1 MGNFTYW
8 EGSMETK
15 KSKKKVKG
23 VLKKEISRRDF
34 IKTTALG
41 AAGLSL
47 SSWAPVPFTY
57 GAEPPIKIGMFQEH
71 TVFATE
77 YGYWL
82 GKVGKAA
89 IAKMNAEGGIAGR
102 KLELFDYDTKCNPA
116 WSASMFRKMILEDKV
131 NFIMGSIHSGVQ
143 KACFPLAEQYKIPFF
158 SGGAMTYEFT
168 GKDAIPYYIRNH
180 SHARSQAVAAWKFGF
195 DNLGKKWTFLVAD
208 YAWGHS
214 LAKEFGSRVV
224 AAGGK
229 AQNVF
234 APPATADFIP
244 FLQKVDPDTEV
255 LFTAFLGSAAL
266 GVLRQTVE
274 VGLHKRLQRYTVI
287 CCTEGIGQEV
297 VGKESIGAYYIE
309 YHPRHLDQVPKE
321 LHPYEIAYRKACGVD
336 KDGKEVG
343 NPKVTIAGSHMYS
356 MWIYPYM
363 IKLGIEQTG
372 WKDSKKNADL
382 IKAICGL
389 KLKAGPWCPVGDL
402 IMREQDH
409 QGFSDF
415 YISRVEPDLKL
426 KVLERIPKEKAMYEP
441 EVDLRTKV

>member
-1 MGNFTYW
+1 
-8 EGSMETK
+8 METK
-15 KSKKKVKG
+15 KSKRKENG
-23 VLKKEISRRDF
+23 MLKKEISRRDF
-34 IKTTALG
+34 IKTTAMG
-41 AAGLSL
+41 AAGLGL
-47 SSWAPVPFTY
+47 SSWLTVPFTY
-57 GAEPPIKIGMFQEH
+57 GAEPPIRIGMFQEY

-77 YGYWL
+77 YGYWM

-89 IAKMNAEGGIAGR
+89 IAKLNAEGGIAGR
-102 KLELFDYDTKCNPA
+102 KVELIDYDTKANAA
-116 WSASMFRKMILEDKV
+116 WGASMFKKMILEDKV
-131 NFIMGSIHSGVQ
+131 DMIMGSIHSGVQ
-143 KACFPLAEQYKIPFF
+143 RACFPLAEEYKIPFF

-180 SHARSQAVAAWKFGF
+180 SHARSQALAGWKWAF
-195 DNLGKKWTFLVAD
+195 DNLGKKWTFLNAD

-214 LAKEFGSRVV
+214 LAREFGGLIK

-229 AQNVF
+229 TQDIF

-244 FLQKVDPDTEV
+244 YLQKVDPDTEV

-274 VGLHKRLQRYTVI
+274 IGLHKRLQRYTVI

-321 LHPYEIAYRKACGVD
+321 LHPYEMAYRKACGVD
-336 KDGKEVG
+336 ENGREIG

-356 MWIYPYM
+356 MWIYPYQ

-372 WKDSKKNADL
+372 WKDRKNNADL
-382 IKAICGL
+382 IRAIRSQ
-389 KLKAGPWCPVGDL
+389 KLKAGPWCPIGDL
-402 IMREQDH
+402 VMREQDH

-415 YISRVEPDLKL
+415 YISKVEPDLKL
-426 KVLERIPKEKAMYEP
+426 KVIERIPKEKVMYPP
-441 EVDLRTKV
+441 ETDLTKKI

>member
-1 MGNFTYW
+1 
-8 EGSMETK
+8 MEK
-15 KSKKKVKG
+15 KSKKKVG
-23 VLKKEISRRDF
+23 ILKKEISRRDF

-41 AAGLSL
+41 TAGLGL
-47 SSWAPVPFTY
+47 SSWLTVPFTY
-57 GAEPPIKIGMFQEH
+57 GAEPPIKIGMFQEN

-77 YGYWL
+77 YGYWMA
-82 GKVGKAA
+82 KVGKAA
-89 IAKMNAEGGIAGR
+89 IAKLNAEGGIAGR
-102 KLELFDYDTKCNPA
+102 KVELFDYDTKANPA
-116 WSASMFRKMILEDKV
+116 WAAGMFKKMILEDKV
-131 NFIMGSIHSGVQ
+131 DMIMGSVHSGVHN
-143 KACFPLAEQYKIPFF
+143 ACFPLAKEYKIPFF
-158 SGGAMTYEFT
+158 GGGSMTYDYT
-168 GKDAIPYYIRNH
+168 GKDSLSLHGGYYIRCH
-180 SHARSQAVAAWKFGF
+180 THARSQAVAGWKFGF

-214 LAKEFGSRVV
+214 LAREFGGRVV

-234 APPATADFIP
+234 APPTTADFIP
-244 FLQKVDPDTEV
+244 YLQKVDPDTEV
-255 LFTAFLGSAAL
+255 LFTAFLGSAGL

-287 CCTEGIGQEV
+287 CCTEGIGQEI

-321 LHPYEIAYRKACGVD
+321 LHPYEKAYRKACGVD
-336 KDGKEVG
+336 DDGKEVG
-343 NPKVTIAGSHMYS
+343 NPMVTIAGSHMYS

-372 WKDSKKNADL
+372 WKDSKKNTDL
-382 IKAICGL
+382 IKAICSL
-389 KLKAGPWCPVGDL
+389 KLKAGPWCPIGDL
-402 IMREQDH
+402 TMREEDH

-441 EVDLRTKV
+441 EVDLRKML

>member
-1 MGNFTYW
+1 MKI
-8 EGSMETK
+8 K
-15 KSKKKVKG
+15 KSKKKVEG
-23 VLKKEISRRDF
+23 ILKKEISRRDF

-57 GAEPPIKIGMFQEH
+57 GAEPPIKIGMFQEY

-77 YGYWL
+77 YGYWM

-89 IAKMNAEGGIAGR
+89 VAKLNDEGGIAGR
-102 KLELFDYDTKCNPA
+102 KVELFDYDTKANGGWA
-116 WSASMFRKMILEDKV
+116 ASMFKKMILEDKV
-131 NFIMGSIHSGVQ
+131 DMIMGSISSGVQ
-143 KACFPLAEQYKIPFF
+143 LACFPLAVQYKIPFF

-168 GKDAIPYYIRNH
+168 GKTAIPYYIRNH
-180 SHARSQAVAAWKFGF
+180 THARSQALAGWKWGF

-208 YAWGHS
+208 YAWGQS
-214 LAKEFGSRVV
+214 LAREFGSRVRE
-224 AAGGK
+224 AGGK
-229 AQNVF
+229 TQDIF
-234 APPATADFIP
+234 APPTTADFIP
-244 FLQKVDPDTEV
+244 YLQKVDPDTQV
-255 LFTAFLGSAAL
+255 LFTAFLGSSGL

-274 VGLHKRLQRYTVI
+274 IGLHNRLQRYTVI

-297 VGKESIGAYYIE
+297 VGKESAGAYYLE

-321 LHPYEIAYRKACGVD
+321 LHPYEIPYRKACGVD
-336 KDGKEVG
+336 KDGKEIG

-372 WKDSKKNADL
+372 WKDEKKNADL
-382 IKAICGL
+382 IKAICSL
-389 KLKAGPWCPVGDL
+389 KLKAGPWCPIGDL
-402 IMREQDH
+402 IMREEDH

-441 EVDLRTKV
+441 EVDLRKML

>member
-1 MGNFTYW
+1 
-8 EGSMETK
+8 MEK
-15 KSKKKVKG
+15 KSKKKVEG
-23 VLKKEISRRDF
+23 ILKKEISRRDF

-41 AAGLSL
+41 TAGLGL
-47 SSWAPVPFTY
+47 SSWLTVPFTY
-57 GAEPPIKIGMFQEH
+57 GAEPPIKIGMFQEY

-77 YGYWL
+77 YGYWM

-89 IAKMNAEGGIAGR
+89 VAKLNAEGGIAGR
-102 KLELFDYDTKCNPA
+102 KVELIDYDTKANAA
-116 WSASMFRKMILEDKV
+116 WGASMFKKMILEDKV
-131 NFIMGSIHSGVQ
+131 DMIMGSIHSGVH
-143 KACFPLAEQYKIPFF
+143 KASFPLAEQYKIPFF

-168 GKDAIPYYIRNH
+168 GKEAIPYYIRCH
-180 SHARSQAVAAWKFGF
+180 SHAKSQAIAGWKFGF
-195 DNLGKKWTFLVAD
+195 DNLGKNWTFLVAD

-214 LAKEFGSRVV
+214 LAREFGSRVK

-229 AQNVF
+229 TQDIF
-234 APPATADFIP
+234 APPATSDFIP
-244 FLQKVDPDTEV
+244 YLQKVDPDTQV

-274 VGLHKRLQRYTVI
+274 IGLHKRLQRYTVI

-336 KDGKEVG
+336 NDGREVG

-372 WKDSKKNADL
+372 WKDGKKNADL
-382 IKAICGL
+382 IKAICSL
-389 KLKAGPWCPVGDL
+389 KLKAGPWCPIGDL
-402 IMREQDH
+402 TMREEDH

-426 KVLERIPKEKAMYEP
+426 KVLERIPKEKVIYEP
-441 EVDLRTKV
+441 EIDLRKML

>member
-1 MGNFTYW
+1 
-8 EGSMETK
+8 METK
-15 KSKKKVKG
+15 KSKKKNKG
-23 VLKKEISRRDF
+23 ILGKEVSRRDF

-41 AAGLSL
+41 AAGLGV
-47 SSWAPVPFTY
+47 SSWLTVPFTY
-57 GAEPPIKIGMFQEH
+57 GAEPPIKIGMFNEY

-82 GKVGKAA
+82 GKVGRTA
-89 IAKMNAEGGIAGR
+89 IAKLNAEGGIAGR
-102 KLELFDYDTKCNPA
+102 KVELVDYDTKCKPDWGA
-116 WSASMFRKMILEDKV
+116 AMFKKMVLEDKV
-131 NFIMGSIHSGVQ
+131 DFIMGSIHSGIH
-143 KACFPLAEQYKIPFF
+143 KACFPLAMEYKVPFF

-168 GKDAIPYYIRNH
+168 GKDAIPYYIRCH
-180 SHARSQAVAAWKFGF
+180 SHAKSQAIAGWKFGF

-229 AQNVF
+229 VQEIR
-234 APPATADFIP
+234 APAATADFIP
-244 FLQKVDPDTEV
+244 YLQKVDPDTQV

-274 VGLHKRLQRYTVI
+274 IGLHKRLQRYTVI
-287 CCTEGIGQEV
+287 CSTEGVGQEV
-297 VGKESIGAYYIE
+297 VGKESAGAYYIE

-336 KDGKEVG
+336 PDGKEVG
-343 NPKVTIAGSHMYS
+343 NPKVTIAGSHMFS

-372 WKDSKKNADL
+372 WKDKKKNPDL
-382 IKAICGL
+382 IKAICNLNL
-389 KLKAGPWCPVGDL
+389 KPGPWCPLGGGVL
-402 IMREQDH
+402 MREEDH

-415 YISRVEPDLKL
+415 YISQVQPDLKL
-426 KVLERIPKEKAMYEP
+426 KVLQRIPKEKVIYEP
-441 EVDLRTKV
+441 EVDLRKAQY

>member
-1 MGNFTYW
+1 
-8 EGSMETK
+8 METK
-15 KSKKKVKG
+15 KTKKKNKG
-23 VLKKEISRRDF
+23 ILNKEVSRRDF

-41 AAGLSL
+41 VAGAGLS
-47 SSWAPVPFTY
+47 SWLTVPFTY
-57 GAEPPIKIGMFQEH
+57 GAEPPIKIGMFNEY

-89 IAKMNAEGGIAGR
+89 IAKLNAEGGIAGR
-102 KLELFDYDTKCNPA
+102 KVELVDYDTKCDPKWA
-116 WSASMFRKMILEDKV
+116 ASMFKKMILEDNV
-131 NFIMGSIHSGVQ
+131 DFIMGSIHSGVH
-143 KACFPLAEQYKIPFF
+143 KACFPLAVEYKVPFF

-168 GKDAIPYYIRNH
+168 GKDAIPYYIRCH
-180 SHARSQAVAAWKFGF
+180 SHAKSQAIAGWKFGF

-229 AQNVF
+229 VQNIM

-244 FLQKVDPDTEV
+244 YLQKVDPDTQV

-274 VGLHKRLQRYTVI
+274 IGLHKRLQRYTVI

-336 KDGKEVG
+336 ADGKEIG
-343 NPKVTIAGSHMYS
+343 NPKVLS
-356 MWIYPYM
+356 
-363 IKLGIEQTG
+363 
-372 WKDSKKNADL
+372 L
-382 IKAICGL
+382 IHI
-389 KLKAGPWCPVGDL
+389 
-402 IMREQDH
+402 
-409 QGFSDF
+409 
-415 YISRVEPDLKL
+415 
-426 KVLERIPKEKAMYEP
+426 
-441 EVDLRTKV
+441 

>member
-1 MGNFTYW
+1 
-8 EGSMETK
+8 MEIK
-15 KSKKKVKG
+15 KSKKKAEG
-23 VLKKEISRRDF
+23 ILKKEISRRDF

-41 AAGLSL
+41 AAGFGL

-57 GAEPPIKIGMFQEH
+57 GAEPPIKIGMLNEY

-82 GKVGKAA
+82 GKVGRAA
-89 IAKMNAEGGIAGR
+89 IAKINAEGGIAGR
-102 KLELFDYDTKCNPA
+102 KLELHEYDTKANPA
-116 WSASMFRKMILEDKV
+116 WSASMCRKMILEDKV
-131 NFIMGSIHSGVQ
+131 DLIMGSIHSGVHL
-143 KACFPLAEQYKIPFF
+143 ACFPIIKQYKIPLF
-158 SGGAMTYEFT
+158 SGGSMTYEFT
-168 GKDAIPYYIRNH
+168 GKDSLSLHGGYYIRNH

-195 DNLGKKWTFLVAD
+195 DKLGKKWTFLVAD
-208 YAWGHS
+208 YAWGQS
-214 LAKEFGSRVV
+214 LAREFGSRVR

-229 AQNVF
+229 TQDIF
-234 APPATADFIP
+234 APPATQDFVP

-255 LFTAFLGSAAL
+255 LFTAFLGSSGL

-297 VGKESIGAYYIE
+297 VGKESVGAYYIE
-309 YHPRHLDQVPKE
+309 YHPRHLDQLPKE
-321 LHPYEIAYRKACGVD
+321 LHNYEISYRKACGVD

-363 IKLGIEQTG
+363 IKLGIEQIG
-372 WKDSKKNADL
+372 WKDSKKNMDL

-402 IMREQDH
+402 VMREQDH
-409 QGFSDF
+409 QGFNDF

-426 KVLERIPKEKAMYEP
+426 KVIEHIPKEKAMYEP
-441 EVDLRTKV
+441 ETDLRKIV

>member
-1 MGNFTYW
+1 MKT
-8 EGSMETK
+8 EKEK
-15 KSKKKVKG
+15 PKDKG
-23 VLKKEISRRDF
+23 MLKKQISRRDF
-34 IKTTALG
+34 IKTTAVG
-41 AAGLSL
+41 AAGLGL
-47 SSWAPVPFTY
+47 SSWLTVPFTY
-57 GAEPPIKIGMFQEH
+57 GAEPPIKIGMFNEY

-77 YGYWL
+77 YGYWM

-102 KLELFDYDTKCNPA
+102 KLELFDYDTKANPA
-116 WSASMFRKMILEDKV
+116 WGASMFKKMILEDKV
-131 NFIMGSIHSGVQ
+131 DMIMGSIHSGVH
-143 KACFPLAEQYKIPFF
+143 KASFPLAEQYKIPFF

-180 SHARSQAVAAWKFGF
+180 SHAKSQAIAGWKFGF
-195 DNLGKKWTFLVAD
+195 DNLGKNWTFLVAD

-214 LAKEFGSRVV
+214 LAREFGSRVK

-229 AQNVF
+229 TQDIF
-234 APPATADFIP
+234 APPATSDFIP
-244 FLQKVDPDTEV
+244 YLQKVDPDTQV

-274 VGLHKRLQRYTVI
+274 IGLHKRLQRYTVI

-321 LHPYEIAYRKACGVD
+321 LHPFETAYRKACGVD
-336 KDGKEVG
+336 NDGREVG

-372 WKDSKKNADL
+372 WKDGKKNADL
-382 IKAICGL
+382 INAICSL

-402 IMREQDH
+402 DMRVQDH

-426 KVLERIPKEKAMYEP
+426 KVLERIPKEKVMYEP
-441 EVDLRTKV
+441 EVDLRKML